1 MPIQDQT
8 GIGPNPFWYGIL
20 AHGMPEVSWYKEEVR
35 GGRGGGEEEE
45 KKKAAKEER
54 TRRWW

>member
-35 GGRGGGEEEE
+35 GGRGGEEEE